1 MESKNCGRVTEEDKT
16 KTEGKHVCL
25 SVFKYV

>member
-16 KTEGKHVCL
+16 KTEWKHVFL
-25 SVFKYV
+25 SMFKFV